1 VNATFELTL
10 ALKLYRL
17 KRKGEVMSH
26 LAEARSLSMHEGN
39 PEVTESIERLISRM
53 RAELT

>member
-1 VNATFELTL
+1 MNATFELTL